1 MLRVILLLVALTFI
15 ASATQR
21 YIVMYD
27 SDVFVSA
34 MHWSVRSK
42 NTVRILR
49 NLNMVIADIPEEELH
64 LYEALPGTTVVK
76 DGEVSIMD
84 GPDFVEKNPLNWG
97 IDRLD
102 QKNLPLDQA
111 YHFRVLA
118 GGVNVYVVDTGV
130 NAEHIEFGG
139 RAVFDGN
146 YAGDGK
152 DTDCNGHGTHCAS
165 TIAGTTVGVAKEAKI
180 FGVKVLNCGGSGTW
194 SGVISGIEHVVQKH
208 IASSNKKT
216 VISMS
221 LGGGKNIALNAAV
234 EAAWLAGITVVVA
247 AGNDNADACNY
258 SPASAPSVITV
269 AASDNK
275 DTSAYFTNWGKCTD
289 IYAPGVNIYAAWIGG
304 TNKYNTISG
313 TSMATPHVAGVSAL
327 LLGSGAAAKPAE
339 VKAKLVANGTP
350 SVLKNVPANTP
361 NILLFHD
368 AAATNS
374 VFQL

>member
-1 MLRVILLLVALTFI
+1 MLRVILLLVTLTFV

-27 SDVFVSA
+27 NA
-34 MHWSVRSK
+34 TWARGMHWSIRSK
-42 NTVRILR
+42 NTVRVLQ
-49 NLNMVIADIPEEELH
+49 NLKMVIADIPEGELN
-64 LYEALPGTTVVK
+64 LYEALPGTTLVK
-76 DGEVSIMD
+76 DEEVHAYD
-84 GPDFVEKNPLNWG
+84 GPSFVENNPLNWG

-139 RAVFDGN
+139 RAVFDAN
-146 YAGDGK
+146 FAGDGK

-165 TIAGTTVGVAKEAKI
+165 TVAGTTVGVAKEAKI
-180 FGVKVLNCGGSGTW
+180 FGVKVLGCSGSGSTA
-194 SGVISGIEHVVQKH
+194 GVISGIEHVVVRH

-221 LGGGKNIALNAAV
+221 LGGGKNIAMNAAV
-234 EAAWLAGITVVVA
+234 EAAWLAGVTVVVA
-247 AGNDNADACNY
+247 AGNENSDACNG

-269 AASDNK
+269 AASDSK
-275 DTSAYFTNWGKCTD
+275 DTSASFTNWGKCVN

-304 TNKYNTISG
+304 TTMYKTISG
-313 TSMATPHVAGVSAL
+313 TSMATPHVAGVAAL
-327 LLGSGAAAKPAE
+327 LLGSGAATSPAQ
-339 VKAKLVANGTP
+339 VKAQLVDNG
-350 SVLKNVPANTP
+350 SKDAIKNVPQDTP
-361 NILLFHD
+361 NVLLFHD
-368 AAATNS
+368 AAASNS
-374 VFQL
+374 AIQL